1 MNEVSKLSGASP
13 VQPASNRVTRS
24 PRKRKPGERP
34 AGKRKTYS
42 PPREDEE
49 NRNAVDPT
57 GEEREQ
63 ETAEGETPEENG
75 ERLIY
80 GAGGFKKPRNP
91 KVDLVI

>member
-1 MNEVSKLSGASP
+1 MNEVSKLSAASP
-13 VQPASNRVTRS
+13 VQPASNRVPRS
-24 PRKRKPGERP
+24 PRKRKPGEHP
-34 AGKRKTYS
+34 AGKRRYS

-49 NRNAVDPT
+49 KQNAADPT
-57 GEEREQ
+57 GEERER
-63 ETAEGETPEENG
+63 ETPEGEMPEENG